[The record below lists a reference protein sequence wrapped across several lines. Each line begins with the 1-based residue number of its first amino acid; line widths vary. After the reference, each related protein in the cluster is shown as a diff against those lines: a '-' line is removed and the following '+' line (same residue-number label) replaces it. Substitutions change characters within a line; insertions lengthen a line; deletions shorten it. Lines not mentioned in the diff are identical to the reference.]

1 MALLRIGGFN
11 LGKKREE
18 LLSSYEGEE
27 PYMPGGYETPYNG
40 DEPYMPDGYD
50 DEPYEDEPYDDG
62 EPYADDYEDDYG
74 YDDGDYYG
82 DGASRY
88 DDDYGYDEAYGY
100 DEDGY
105 PEDDG
110 YDRPPYY
117 DDPEYAPGPDYPE
130 NGIGDLLMYVDE
142 HEWINWVLLFL
153 VPPLGIWMLWRRRR
167 YSQNANILLT
177 LLSLLWLL
185 AVIVVLFV
193 RPFRAR
199 PDTTITPQPV
209 GAAALPTEAPA
220 EPEVEESAE
229 SVLVPTEEVDD
240 ANAVYTVADTP
251 YYHQSEGCQA
261 IPGGVE
267 VSRIARNTAVESSLL
282 ACPYCMAGQYS
293 DGLWDMVFVNSAT
306 EDRSNMKVY
315 CSAYNAFFHKD
326 PSCSDLGSDAKEVGL
341 KEALL
346 MAKTACDTCCPE
358 AGREVFCTLDGTY
371 YHVQEDCSGMRNASK
386 VTYAEARVTG
396 KKRCPTCIGG
406 TDETEE
412 AADANATGYYV
423 YATPKGTYYHVNSTC
438 SGMKDAK
445 QVRLSDML
453 KEKRPACP
461 VCCPDA
467 ESTVYAESGN
477 PYYHS
482 YATCSGMTKA
492 TQGIL
497 VNALAAGLTRCPV
510 CWTEAGNGT

>member
-1 MALLRIGGFN
+1 MALLRVGGLN
-11 LGKKREE
+11 PGKKREE
-18 LLSSYEGEE
+18 LLQSYEGEE
-27 PYMPGGYETPYNG
+27 PYMPGGYETPYDG
-40 DEPYMPDGYD
+40 EEPYMP
-50 DEPYEDEPYDDG
+50 E
-62 EPYADDYEDDYG
+62 G
-74 YDDGDYYG
+74 YDDGDYDDDGGNYEAPYDDEYYG
-82 DGASRY
+82 DEDYDGSRY

-105 PEDDG
+105 GPSS
-110 YDRPPYY
+110 YY
-117 DDPEYAPGPDYPE
+117 DAPEYVPDYPD
-130 NGIGDLLMYVDE
+130 NGVGDLLYYVDE

-153 VPPLGIWMLWRRRR
+153 VPPLGIWLLWRRNR

-193 RPFRAR
+193 RPFRPR
-199 PDTTITPQPV
+199 TETTITPQPI
-209 GAAALPTEAPA
+209 GAAALPTQVPSDEEEATP
-220 EPEVEESAE
+220 VEA
-229 SVLVPTEEVDD
+229 VVIPVEEVDD
-240 ANAVYTVADTP
+240 ANVVFTVEGTP
-251 YYHQSEGCQA
+251 YYHQSEGCSA

-267 VSRIARNTAVESSLL
+267 TGRIARNTAIERSLL
-282 ACPYCMAGQYS
+282 ACPYCLASQYS
-293 DGLWDMVFVNSAT
+293 DGLWDLVFVNAEM

-315 CSAYNAFFHKD
+315 CSAYNAFFHTD
-326 PSCSDLGSDAKEVGL
+326 PSCSDLGTDGHEVGL

-346 MAKTACDTCCPE
+346 MGKTACDTCCPD

-371 YHVQEDCSGMRNASK
+371 YHVEENCSGMRGASK

-406 TDETEE
+406 VDETEQ
-412 AADANATGYYV
+412 AAEFSQSGYYV
-423 YATPKGTYYHVNSTC
+423 YATPNGTYYHVNSTC

-445 QVRLSDML
+445 QVLLSDML
-453 KEKRPACP
+453 SQKRPACP

-467 ESTVYAESGN
+467 EATVFAESGN

-510 CWTEAGNGT
+510 CWTEAGTT

>member
-1 MALLRIGGFN
+1 MALLRVGGFN

-40 DEPYMPDGYD
+40 EEPYMPEGYD
-50 DEPYEDEPYDDG
+50 DGPYEDEYDD
-62 EPYADDYEDDYG
+62 EYG
-74 YDDGDYYG
+74 YDDGDYYYDDPYEG
-82 DGASRY
+82 GSRY

-105 PEDDG
+105 PEDDED
-110 YDRPPYY
+110 YDRAPYY
-117 DDPEYAPGPDYPE
+117 DTPEYEPEREYPAGGLGELMRYLDE
-130 NGIGDLLMYVDE
+130 NDWVTWLLL
-142 HEWINWVLLFL
+142 VLL
-153 VPPLGIWMLWRRRR
+153 PPLGIALLWRRRR
-167 YSQNANILLT
+167 YSQNTNA
-177 LLSLLWLL
+177 LLSVLSILWLIAL
-185 AVIVVLFV
+185 LVVLFV

-199 PDTTITPQPV
+199 TDTTITPQPV

-220 EPEVEESAE
+220 EETLEAEEA
-229 SVLVPTEEVDD
+229 VVVPTEEVDD

-251 YYHQSEGCQA
+251 YYHQSEGCSA

-267 VSRIARNTAVESSLL
+267 VSRVSRNSAIEASLL

-293 DGLWDMVFVNSAT
+293 DGMWDLVFVNAAT
-306 EDRSNMKVY
+306 EDRSNMTVY
-315 CSAYNAFFHKD
+315 CSAYNTFFHTD
-326 PSCSDLGSDAKEVGL
+326 PNCSDLGTDGHEVGL

-346 MAKTACDTCCPE
+346 MAKTACDTCCPD

-371 YHVQEDCSGMRNASK
+371 YHVLEDCSGMRNASK

-412 AADANATGYYV
+412 EAAAQQSGYYV
-423 YATPKGTYYHVNSTC
+423 YATPNGTYYHVNSTC
-438 SGMKDAK
+438 SGMKDAQ
-445 QVRLSDML
+445 QVLLSDML

-467 ESTVYAESGN
+467 EATVFAESGN

-482 YATCSGMTKA
+482 YATCSGMTNA

-497 VNALAAGLTRCPV
+497 VNALAAGLKQCPV
-510 CWTEAGNGT
+510 CWTKTEGT

>member
-1 MALLRIGGFN
+1 MALMRVGGFN

-27 PYMPGGYETPYNG
+27 PYMPGGYETPRDG
-40 DEPYMPDGYD
+40 EEPYMPQGYD
-50 DEPYEDEPYDDG
+50 GGYED
-62 EPYADDYEDDYG
+62 DDYG
-74 YDDGDYYG
+74 YDDGYG
-82 DGASRY
+82 YDDDSYGYDDGYDDGSRY
-88 DDDYGYDEAYGY
+88 DDDYGYDEAYD
-100 DEDGY
+100 DEGY
-105 PEDDG
+105 PEDG
-110 YDRPPYY
+110 ESPYY
-117 DDPEYAPGPDYPE
+117 GEGEYYRYPDTGVGE
-130 NGIGDLLMYVDE
+130 LLGYVDE
-142 HEWINWVLLFL
+142 HEWINWVALAL

-167 YSQNANILLT
+167 YSQNTNILIT
-177 LLSLLWLL
+177 LAALLWLL
-185 AVIVVLFV
+185 AVVVLVFV

-199 PDTTITPQPV
+199 TDTTITPQPV

-220 EPEVEESAE
+220 ETPEPAE
-229 SVLVPTEEVDD
+229 AVVVPTEEVTD
-240 ANAVYTVADTP
+240 ANAVYTVEGTP

-267 VSRIARNTAVESSLL
+267 VGRIARNTAVEQSLL

-293 DGLWDMVFVNSAT
+293 DGLWDMVFVTADT
-306 EDRSNMKVY
+306 EDKSGMKVY
-315 CSAYNAFFHKD
+315 CSAYNAFFHTD
-326 PSCSDLGSDAKEVGL
+326 PSCSDLGDDAREVGL

-346 MAKTACDTCCPE
+346 MAKTACEKCCPD

-371 YHVQEDCSGMRNASK
+371 YHVKEDCSGMRNASK

-406 TDETEE
+406 VDEAEQ
-412 AADANATGYYV
+412 AADMSQSGYYV
-423 YATPKGTYYHVNSTC
+423 YATPGGTYYHVNSTC

-445 QVRLSDML
+445 QVLLSDML
-453 KEKRPACP
+453 KQKRPACP

-467 ESTVYAESGN
+467 ETTVYAESGN

-510 CWTEAGNGT
+510 CWTSTTGGDS